1 MLPYILNK
9 LKFNTKVL
17 STVVLGTFVFI
28 SVFALSGCEG
38 NSLAEIDSLNLE
50 SEELPISTS
59 NNVVLQYS
67 DSGKVKIILKAPV
80 LEKYKNQGEAPYDL
94 LPEGLVIEFIDSLGN
109 VEAKVMSKYAIHY
122 PKKELL
128 ILSNDVQIFNIE
140 GDKLNS
146 EYMTWDAKSK
156 KIKSDDFVKITTADE
171 IIYGDGFE
179 ANQDFTNYKI
189 NHIKGIIAIEDESV
203 Q

>member
-1 MLPYILNK
+1 MLLYIQNSVKLNR
-9 LKFNTKVL
+9 KVL
-17 STVVLGTFVFI
+17 STLVLGAFVFI
-28 SVFALSGCEG
+28 GIFVLSGCEG
-38 NSLAEIDSLNLE
+38 NSLAEIDSLNLA
-50 SEELPISTS
+50 SKELPISTS
-59 NNVVLQYS
+59 HNVVLQYS
-67 DSGKVKIILKAPV
+67 DSGNIKIILKASV
-80 LEKYKNQGEAPYDL
+80 LEKYKNKGEPPYDL
-94 LPEGLVIEFIDSLGN
+94 LPEGLEIEFIDSVGN
-109 VEAKVMSKYAIHY
+109 VEAKVISKYAIHY

-128 ILSNDVQIFNIE
+128 ILSNDVRIFNID